1 MSNSDPRA
9 TQIRILIVDDQQMFR
24 EGIRNRLSQE
34 PDMKVVGEAASAE
47 EALAMVPETEP
58 DIVVLDIRLPA
69 KSGIEAAKVVRR
81 EWPSIKIL
89 MLSGYDFDQY
99 VRAAARAGMEGY
111 LLKDAPQETLV
122 DALREIAG
130 GGVVLPP
137 AIASK
142 VMRTYN
148 GPGAGTARHME
159 DLTGREVEVLEL
171 ISQGLRNTEVA
182 QDLSISVRTVE
193 AHASSIMSKLGAQ
206 SRTEAVRIGF
216 EKKILQ

>member
-9 TQIRILIVDDQQMFR
+9 TQIRVLIVDDQQMFR
-24 EGIRNRLSQE
+24 EGIRHRLSQE

-182 QDLSISVRTVE
+182 QRTCRSPC
-193 AHASSIMSKLGAQ
+193 ARSRHTPAASCPSWEPRAGRRPSG
-206 SRTEAVRIGF
+206 
-216 EKKILQ
+216 

>member
-24 EGIRNRLSQE
+24 EGIRHRLSQE

>member
-1 MSNSDPRA
+1 MANSDPRA
-9 TQIRILIVDDQQMFR
+9 TEIRILIVDDQQMFR
-24 EGIRNRLSQE
+24 EGIRHRLSQE

-47 EALAMVPETEP
+47 EALAMVPETKP

-69 KSGIEAAKVVRR
+69 KSGIEAAKVLRR

-111 LLKDAPQETLV
+111 LLKDAPQDSLV

-148 GPGAGTARHME
+148 GAAARSPRNAE
-159 DLTGREVEVLEL
+159 ELTSREVEVLEL

-182 QDLSISVRTVE
+182 EDLSISVRTVE

-216 EKKILQ
+216 EKRILQ

>member
-1 MSNSDPRA
+1 
-9 TQIRILIVDDQQMFR
+9 
-24 EGIRNRLSQE
+24 
-34 PDMKVVGEAASAE
+34 MKVVGEAASAE

>member
-1 MSNSDPRA
+1 MATSDPRA
-9 TQIRILIVDDQQMFR
+9 TEIRILIVDDQQMFR
-24 EGIRNRLSQE
+24 EGIRHRLSQE
-34 PDMKVVGEAASAE
+34 ADMEVVGEAASAE
-47 EALAMVPETEP
+47 EALAMVPETKP
-58 DIVVLDIRLPA
+58 DIVVLDIRLPT
-69 KSGIEAAKVVRR
+69 KSGIDVAKVVRR

-111 LLKDAPQETLV
+111 LLKDAPQDTLV

-148 GPGAGTARHME
+148 GAPSATARHVE
-159 DLTGREVEVLEL
+159 DLTSREVEVLEL

-182 QDLSISVRTVE
+182 EDLSISVRTVE

-216 EKKILQ
+216 EKSILQ

>member
-9 TQIRILIVDDQQMFR
+9 TQIRVLIVDDQQMFR
-24 EGIRNRLSQE
+24 EGIRHRLSQE